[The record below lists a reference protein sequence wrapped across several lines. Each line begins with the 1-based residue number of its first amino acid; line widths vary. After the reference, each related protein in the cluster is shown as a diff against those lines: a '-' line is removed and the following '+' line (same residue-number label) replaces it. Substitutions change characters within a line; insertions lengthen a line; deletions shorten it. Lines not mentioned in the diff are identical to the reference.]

1 MQRKIYWRLSSFYF
15 VYFGFIGAFSPYWS
29 LYLQSLGL
37 ASYQIGMLMALL
49 PITRIFAPNIW
60 GWLADHLGK
69 QVSIIRLATVI
80 GLISY
85 IGFFFGTSFVWLFV
99 VMLTMSFFW
108 SASLPLV
115 ETITL
120 NHLGE
125 ESNKYGRI
133 RLWGS
138 VGFILAVTIVG
149 YILDYV
155 PITTLLWMVLGMK
168 VAIVLFSVCIPE
180 SPKISYQADDTLPVS
195 AILKRPQVIAFFAAC
210 ILMIMAHGPYQ
221 TFYSIFLVDHGY
233 TKKAVGWFWAI
244 GVFIEVVVLFFLPH
258 IFARFSS
265 RRLLLISFMVA
276 AVRFLMIGW
285 GVESVALMIGAQL
298 LHSISFGLYHASA
311 IATVHRFFR
320 GKHQAKGQA
329 LYISLAFGIG
339 GSIGGLYSGYI
350 WDVVGPA
357 WSFTI
362 GAFLAFLGLIVIW
375 RTVRFD

>member
-29 LYLQSLGL
+29 LYLQSLGF
-37 ASYQIGMLMALL
+37 ASYQIGTLMALL

-69 QVSIIRLATVI
+69 QVGIIRLATVI

-85 IGFFFGTSFVWLFV
+85 IGFFFGDSYTWLFTV
-99 VMLTMSFFW
+99 TLAMSFFW

-115 ETITL
+115 ETTTL

-138 VGFILAVTIVG
+138 IGFILAVIIVG

-155 PITTLLWMVLGMK
+155 PIETLLWMVLAMK
-168 VAIVLFSVCIPE
+168 IAIVIFSTFIPE
-180 SPKISYQADDTLPVS
+180 SPKAFHQTDDALPVS
-195 AILKRPQVIAFFAAC
+195 TILKRPHVIAFFAAC

-233 TKKAVGWFWAI
+233 TKKAVGWFWAL
-244 GVFIEVVVLFFLPH
+244 GVFIEVVVLFSLPR
-258 IFARFSS
+258 IFAQFSVH
-265 RRLLLISFMVA
+265 RLLLASFAA
-276 AVRFLMIGW
+276 AVTRFLLIGW
-285 GVESVALMIGAQL
+285 FVENVMLMVVAQL

-350 WDVVGPA
+350 WDFVGPA
-357 WSFTI
+357 WSFTT

-375 RTVRFD
+375 RALHLE